1 MSFQV
6 DNLINLKTLS
16 KFIVGKSGGSRTRE
30 LKNLSNLQG
39 VISICQLHEIVKIEY
54 ASDANLKIK
63 QKWGGM
69 MNFGIHK

>member
-6 DNLINLKTLS
+6 DNLINLKIMS
-16 KFIVGKSGGSRTRE
+16 KFIVEKSEGSGISE
-30 LKNLSNLQG
+30 LKNLSNLQR
-39 VISICQLHEIVKIEY
+39 VISICQLHEIVKVEY
-54 ASDANLKIK
+54 ASDVNLKNK